1 MTDKEKIELLDEFL
15 ELIPNK
21 PNNYDLGESIRSIFI
36 KRIGYSKETIEALRS
51 AYRSIYRKK
60 LTVDEAV
67 KDLDSLRKDFKEV
80 NIFLSSIEDST
91 RGISR

>member
-36 KRIGYSKETIEALRS
+36 KRIGYSKSRS
-51 AYRSIYRKK
+51 NTNQTRI
-60 LTVDEAV
+60 DFG
-67 KDLDSLRKDFKEV
+67 DSKP
-80 NIFLSSIEDST
+80 EDVA
-91 RGISR
+91 RLGED

>member
-36 KRIGYSKETIEALRS
+36 KRIGYSKSRS
-51 AYRSIYRKK
+51 YTNQTRI
-60 LTVDEAV
+60 DFG
-67 KDLDSLRKDFKEV
+67 DSKP
-80 NIFLSSIEDST
+80 EDVA
-91 RGISR
+91 RLGED

>member
-36 KRIGYSKETIEALRS
+36 KRIGYSKSRS
-51 AYRSIYRKK
+51 YTNQTRENVPLPIYFTNIYSSFFK
-60 LTVDEAV
+60 L
-67 KDLDSLRKDFKEV
+67 
-80 NIFLSSIEDST
+80 
-91 RGISR
+91 